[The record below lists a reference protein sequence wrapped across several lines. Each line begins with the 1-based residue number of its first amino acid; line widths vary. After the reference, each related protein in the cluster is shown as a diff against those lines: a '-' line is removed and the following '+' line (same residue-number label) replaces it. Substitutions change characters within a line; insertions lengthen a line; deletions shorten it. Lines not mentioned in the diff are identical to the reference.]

1 MTTTTVTAPRY
12 VRPNGF
18 TRHIFNPVIAG
29 LTRIGISVWGSRVLE
44 VRGRTSG
51 EWRRTP
57 VNLLVVDGERYLVSP
72 RGETQWVRNVRA
84 ADSFRLRV
92 GRRVETVS
100 AVEVADGDKVAVLRP
115 YLRRW
120 KWEVGQFFDGLDAD
134 ATDDAMRA
142 AGPKHPIFRLVADT
156 ATS

>member
-1 MTTTTVTAPRY
+1 MPTVTAPRY
-12 VRPNGF
+12 VQPNGF
-18 TRHIFNPVIAG
+18 TRHVFNPVVAG

-57 VNLLVVDGERYLVSP
+57 VNLLVVDGERYLVAP

-92 GRRVETVS
+92 GRRIETVS
-100 AVEVADGDKVAVLRP
+100 AVEVADGDKGAVLRP

-134 ATDDAMRA
+134 ASDDAMIA
-142 AGPKHPIFRLVADT
+142 AAPKHPIFRLVDVT

>member
-1 MTTTTVTAPRY
+1 MADRFQ
-12 VRPNGF
+12 RPGWF
-18 TRHIFNPVIAG
+18 TKRVFNPIVAR
-29 LTRIGISVWGSRVLE
+29 LTRLGVSLAGSRVLE
-44 VRGRTSG
+44 VRGRKSG
-51 EWRRTP
+51 EWRSTP
-57 VNLLVVDGERYLVSP
+57 VNPLEHEGERYLVAP

-92 GRRVETVS
+92 GRRVETVG
-100 AVEVADGDKVAVLRP
+100 AVELADGDKAAVLRP

-142 AGPKHPIFRLVADT
+142 AAPEHPIFRLVDA
-156 ATS
+156 SPS